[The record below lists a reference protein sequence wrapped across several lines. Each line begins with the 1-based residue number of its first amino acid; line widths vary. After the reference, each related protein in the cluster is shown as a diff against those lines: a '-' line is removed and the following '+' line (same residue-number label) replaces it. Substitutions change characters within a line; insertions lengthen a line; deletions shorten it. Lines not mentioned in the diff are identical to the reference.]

1 MPKRFARTLR
11 HYAFGLL
18 MGSADVVPGVS
29 GGTVALIVGIYARLI
44 DSIGHGASALG
55 RIARLDF
62 ATTRSHLTAIEWSL
76 VLPLGAGIVSAILVA
91 SAVIPD
97 LIEEYPAQMRALF
110 LGLIAASI
118 VIPWR
123 RIEQH
128 TWRTVGVLVLFA
140 VAAFIFAGLPDN
152 EVTAPQLWQVYL
164 AASIAICAMILPG
177 VSGAFLLVVMGLY
190 EPTLNAL
197 RERDVVYVAVFM
209 AGAVTGIS
217 AFSTLL
223 RWLLAHWH
231 DLTMAALVGLMLGS
245 LRALWPFQADD
256 RSLRTPVEG
265 DPVVAVVILGLLG
278 LAVVLAMVVVG
289 VRNGTEAGDTSVPT
303 R

>member
-1 MPKRFARTLR
+1 MLR

-29 GGTVALIVGIYARLI
+29 GGTVAFIVGIYARLI

-55 RIARLDF
+55 RIARLDL
-62 ATTRSHLTAIEWSL
+62 TTARNHLAAIEWSL
-76 VLPLGAGIVSAILVA
+76 VLPLGVGIVSAILVA

-123 RIEQH
+123 RIAQH
-128 TWRTVGVLVLFA
+128 TWLTVAVLVLFA
-140 VAAFIFAGLPDN
+140 LAAFIFAGLPDN
-152 EVTAPQLWQVYL
+152 EVTAPELWQVYL

-177 VSGAFLLVVMGLY
+177 VSGAFLLLVMGLY
-190 EPTLNAL
+190 EPTLSAL
-197 RERDVVYVAVFM
+197 RERDVIYVAVFV

-223 RWLLAHWH
+223 RWLLAHRH

-245 LRALWPFQADD
+245 LRALWPFQEDD
-256 RSLRTPVEG
+256 RSLRTPIEG
-265 DPVVAVVILGLLG
+265 DPVTAVIMLGLLG
-278 LAVVLAMVVVG
+278 MAAVLALVMV
-289 VRNGTEAGDTSVPT
+289 GTRAGADADDTSAPGS
-303 R
+303 